1 MSEDVPEGVVNLLEM
16 IVRCFDSLVN
26 STKWSILLTILRR
39 SYNGREREWR
49 GGLFS
54 KVECWP
60 WMNIQYK

>member
-39 SYNGREREWR
+39 SYNGREREW
-49 GGLFS
+49 
-54 KVECWP
+54 
-60 WMNIQYK
+60 